1 MIHCETHSIWRRSM
15 TAAAALRLTALMS
28 CLVAAPFVWPVAD
41 ARADD
46 PPVRSATT
54 ADGRVRVDVLSL
66 KRTEGDTVTLRFAVV
81 NNSNADF
88 SVALLN
94 LRLID
99 LMARRYYDV
108 GLSSSS
114 CTSAPDKQVT
124 CWAMFAAPP
133 ASTRTIAIKFYERLD
148 LITGVPITE

>member
-1 MIHCETHSIWRRSM
+1 MM
-15 TAAAALRLTALMS
+15 GAAASR
-28 CLVAAPFVWPVAD
+28 VAALALCLAAVPLAVPVAD
-41 ARADD
+41 ARAED

-54 ADGRVRVDVLSL
+54 ADGKVRVDVLSL

-81 NNSNADF
+81 NNGNSDF
-88 SVALLN
+88 SVSLLN

-99 LMARRYYDV
+99 LIARRSYDV

-114 CTSAPDKQVT
+114 CTTPADKQHT

-133 ASTRTIAIKFYERLD
+133 ANTRTIALKFYEPLD
-148 LITGVPITE
+148 LITGIPITE